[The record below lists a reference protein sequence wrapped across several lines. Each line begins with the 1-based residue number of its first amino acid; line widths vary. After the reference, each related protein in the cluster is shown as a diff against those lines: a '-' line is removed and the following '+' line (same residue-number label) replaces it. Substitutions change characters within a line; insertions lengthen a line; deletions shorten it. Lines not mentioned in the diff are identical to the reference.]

1 MFALLGCPA
10 RLAEDARACDDG
22 MLRSLGIVGAQRS
35 DRERRTPVE
44 LRELLA
50 ERMSRLGTESAFEVL
65 ARARALEAQGRS
77 IIHLEIGEPDFDTPP
92 HIVEA
97 AVEALR
103 AGDTHYTP
111 AAGLPELRAA
121 IAEEVSK
128 TRGIPVDPEQVV
140 VTPGGKPIM
149 FFTILALAESGAE
162 VIYPDPGFPIYE
174 SVIRFAGAT
183 PVPLPLREE
192 FGFAFDPAELRRL
205 VTKRTRLVIVNSPHN
220 PTGAVVGR
228 EALEELARL
237 AQEFDFMVLSDE
249 IYRRIVYEGEVL
261 SIASLPGMA
270 ERTVILDGFSKTY
283 AMTGWR
289 LGYGVAP
296 RWLAEHL
303 VRLAVNCH
311 SCVPGFTQRAGLAAI
326 RGPQEPVERM
336 VAEFRRRRDAVVEGL
351 NSLPGVRCTL
361 PAGAFYVFPN
371 ITGTGRSAET
381 LARELLEQ
389 AGVAALAGTAFGRF
403 GEGYLRLSFAN
414 SMENLLE
421 AIERMRRYLLQ
432 SYGK

>member
-1 MFALLGCPA
+1 MQ
-10 RLAEDARACDDG
+10 D
-22 MLRSLGIVGAQRS
+22 
-35 DRERRTPVE
+35 
-44 LRELLA
+44 LLA
-50 ERMSRLGTESAFEVL
+50 ERMGRLGTESAFEVL

-97 AVEALR
+97 AIEALR
-103 AGDTHYTP
+103 GGDTHYTP

-121 IAEEVSK
+121 IAEEVSR
-128 TRGIPVDPEQVV
+128 TRGIPVEPDRVV

-149 FFTILALAESGAE
+149 FFTILALAEEGAE

-192 FGFAFDPAELRRL
+192 LGFAFDPDELRRL

-220 PTGAVVGR
+220 PTGAVIGR
-228 EALEELARL
+228 EVLEELARL
-237 AQEFDFMVLSDE
+237 AQEYGFIVLSDE
-249 IYRRIVYEGEVL
+249 IYRRIVYDVEAP

-311 SCVPGFTQRAGLAAI
+311 SCVPGFTQRAGLAAL
-326 RGPQEPVERM
+326 RGPQDAVDRM
-336 VAEFRRRRDAVVEGL
+336 VAEFRRRRDAVVAGL
-351 NSLPGVRCTL
+351 NSLPGVRCAV

-371 ITGTGRSAET
+371 VTETGRSASE

-389 AGVAALAGTAFGRF
+389 AGVAVLAGTAFGRY

-414 SMENLLE
+414 SLENLLE
-421 AIERMRRYLLQ
+421 AIERMRRYL
-432 SYGK
+432 G

>member
-1 MFALLGCPA
+1 VD
-10 RLAEDARACDDG
+10 EE
-22 MLRSLGIVGAQRS
+22 
-35 DRERRTPVE
+35 ERRRAVQ
-44 LRELLA
+44 LQDLLA
-50 ERMSRLGTESAFEVL
+50 ERMGRLGTESAFEVL

-97 AVEALR
+97 AIEALR
-103 AGDTHYTP
+103 GGDTHYTP

-121 IAEEVSK
+121 IAEEVSR
-128 TRGIPVDPEQVV
+128 TRGIPVEPDRVV

-149 FFTILALAESGAE
+149 FFTILALAEEGAE
-162 VIYPDPGFPIYE
+162 VVYPDPGFPIYE

-192 FGFAFDPAELRRL
+192 LGFAFDPDELRRL

-220 PTGAVVGR
+220 PTGAVIGR
-228 EALEELARL
+228 EVLEELARL
-237 AQEFDFMVLSDE
+237 AQEYGFIVLSDE
-249 IYRRIVYEGEVL
+249 IYRRIVYDVEAP

-311 SCVPGFTQRAGLAAI
+311 SCVPGFTQRAGLAAL
-326 RGPQEPVERM
+326 RGPQDAVDRM
-336 VAEFRRRRDAVVEGL
+336 VAEFRRRRDAVVAGL
-351 NSLPGVRCTL
+351 NSLPGVRCAV

-371 ITGTGRSAET
+371 VTETGRSASE

-389 AGVAALAGTAFGRF
+389 AGVAVLAGTAFGRY

-414 SMENLLE
+414 SLENLLE
-421 AIERMRRYLLQ
+421 AIERMRRYL
-432 SYGK
+432 G

>member
-1 MFALLGCPA
+1 MEWG
-10 RLAEDARACDDG
+10 
-22 MLRSLGIVGAQRS
+22 
-35 DRERRTPVE
+35 T
-44 LRELLA
+44 LLA

-77 IIHLEIGEPDFDTPP
+77 VIHLEIGEPDFDTPE
-92 HIVEA
+92 HIVA
-97 AVEALR
+97 AAIDALR
-103 AGDTHYTP
+103 SGDTHYTP

-121 IAEEVSK
+121 IAEEVSR
-128 TRGIPVDPEQVV
+128 TRGIPVDPDQVV

-149 FFTILALAESGAE
+149 FFTILALAEDGGE

-192 FGFAFDPAELRRL
+192 LGFAFDPDELRRL
-205 VTKRTRLVIVNSPHN
+205 VTARTRLVIVNSPHN
-220 PTGAVVGR
+220 PTGAVIGR

-237 AQEFDFMVLSDE
+237 AQEYGFVVLSDE
-249 IYRRIVYEGEVL
+249 IYRRIVYDAEVR
-261 SIASLPGMA
+261 SIASFPGMA

-311 SCVPGFTQRAGLAAI
+311 SCVPGFTQRAGLAAL

-336 VAEFRRRRDAVVEGL
+336 VAEFRRRRDAVVAGL
-351 NSLPGVRCTL
+351 NSLPGVRCL
-361 PAGAFYVFPN
+361 EPAGAFYVFPN
-371 ITGTGRSAET
+371 VTGTGRAAET
-381 LARELLEQ
+381 LARELLER
-389 AGVAALAGTAFGRF
+389 AGVAVLAGTAFGQY
-403 GEGYLRLSFAN
+403 GQGYLRLSFAN
-414 SMENLLE
+414 SLENLLE
-421 AIERMRRYLLQ
+421 AIERMRRYLA
-432 SYGK
+432 

>member
-1 MFALLGCPA
+1 VEPVGLGGKG
-10 RLAEDARACDDG
+10 D
-22 MLRSLGIVGAQRS
+22 
-35 DRERRTPVE
+35 PVE
-44 LRELLA
+44 RGTLLA

-77 IIHLEIGEPDFDTPP
+77 VIHLEIGEPDFDTPE
-92 HIVEA
+92 HIVTA
-97 AVEALR
+97 AIEALR
-103 AGDTHYTP
+103 SGDTHYTP
-111 AAGLPELRAA
+111 SAGLPELRAA
-121 IAEEVSK
+121 IAEEVSR
-128 TRGIPVDPEQVV
+128 TRGIPVDPDQVV

-149 FFTILALAESGAE
+149 FFTILALAEEGVE

-192 FGFAFDPAELRRL
+192 FGFAFDPDELRRL
-205 VTKRTRLVIVNSPHN
+205 VTRRTRLVIVNSPLN

-237 AQEFDFMVLSDE
+237 AQEYGFVVLSDE
-249 IYRRIVYEGEVL
+249 IYRRIVYGVEVP

-311 SCVPGFTQRAGLAAI
+311 SCVPGFTQRAGLPAAPGGPA
-326 RGPQEPVERM
+326 RGAGATGTGGTDGRRVPAPPGRGGRWTQQPARRAVPGTGWSVLRFPERARDRPLGRG
-336 VAEFRRRRDAVVEGL
+336 VGSGPAGRSRRRRAGRY
-351 NSLPGVRCTL
+351 GVRPVRGWL
-361 PAGAFYVFPN
+361 PTVVV
-371 ITGTGRSAET
+371 
-381 LARELLEQ
+381 REL
-389 AGVAALAGTAFGRF
+389 AGQSARGDRADAPVSRRLTARSNVGVERGTV
-403 GEGYLRLSFAN
+403 
-414 SMENLLE
+414 
-421 AIERMRRYLLQ
+421 Q
-432 SYGK
+432 SSLVSRA

>member
-1 MFALLGCPA
+1 MLHSERSTGRYRQRVVVRKGDTVDIAALLAA
-10 RLAEDARACDDG
+10 RMG
-22 MLRSLGIVGAQRS
+22 
-35 DRERRTPVE
+35 
-44 LRELLA
+44 
-50 ERMSRLGTESAFEVL
+50 RLGTESAFEVL

-77 IIHLEIGEPDFDTPP
+77 VIHLEIGEPDFATPA

-103 AGDTHYTP
+103 GGDTHYTP

-121 IAEEVSK
+121 IAEEVSR
-128 TRGIPVDPEQVV
+128 TRGIPVDPDQVV

-149 FFTILALAESGAE
+149 FFTILALAEEGSE

-192 FGFAFDPAELRRL
+192 FGFAFDPEELRRL
-205 VTKRTRLVIVNSPHN
+205 VTPRTRLVIVNSPHN
-220 PTGAVVGR
+220 PTGAVIGR

-237 AQEFDFMVLSDE
+237 AQEYGFFVLSDE
-249 IYRRIVYEGEVL
+249 IYRRIVYDGEVL
-261 SIASLPGMA
+261 SVAGFPGMA

-289 LGYGVAP
+289 LGFGVAP

-311 SCVPGFTQRAGLAAI
+311 SCVPGFTQRAGLAAL

-336 VAEFRRRRDAVVEGL
+336 VAEFRRRRDAVVAGL
-351 NSLPGVRCTL
+351 NSLPGVRCL
-361 PAGAFYVFPN
+361 EPAGAFYVFPN
-371 ITGTGRSAET
+371 VTGTGRSAEE
-381 LARELLEQ
+381 LARGLLDE
-389 AGVAALAGTAFGRF
+389 AGVAVLAGTAFGRY
-403 GEGYLRLSFAN
+403 GAGYLRLSFAN
-414 SMENLLE
+414 SLENLLE
-421 AIERMRRYLLQ
+421 AIERMRRYL
-432 SYGK
+432 GG

>member
-1 MFALLGCPA
+1 MQLQ
-10 RLAEDARACDDG
+10 D
-22 MLRSLGIVGAQRS
+22 
-35 DRERRTPVE
+35 
-44 LRELLA
+44 LLA
-50 ERMSRLGTESAFEVL
+50 ERMARLGTESAFEVL

-97 AVEALR
+97 AIEALR
-103 AGDTHYTP
+103 GGDTHYTP

-121 IAEEVSK
+121 IAEEVSR
-128 TRGIPVDPEQVV
+128 TRGIPVEPDRVV

-149 FFTILALAESGAE
+149 FFTILALAEEGAE

-192 FGFAFDPAELRRL
+192 LGFAFDPDELRRL

-220 PTGAVVGR
+220 PTGAVIGR
-228 EALEELARL
+228 EVLEELARL
-237 AQEFDFMVLSDE
+237 AQEYGFIVLSDE
-249 IYRRIVYEGEVL
+249 IYRRIVYDVEAP

-311 SCVPGFTQRAGLAAI
+311 SCVPGFTQRAGLAAL
-326 RGPQEPVERM
+326 RGPQDAVDRM
-336 VAEFRRRRDAVVEGL
+336 VAEFRRRRDAVVAGL
-351 NSLPGVRCTL
+351 NSLPGVRCAV

-371 ITGTGRSAET
+371 VTETGRSASE

-389 AGVAALAGTAFGRF
+389 AGVAVLAGTAFGRY

-414 SMENLLE
+414 SLENLLE
-421 AIERMRRYLLQ
+421 AIERMRRYL
-432 SYGK
+432 G

>member
-1 MFALLGCPA
+1 
-10 RLAEDARACDDG
+10 
-22 MLRSLGIVGAQRS
+22 
-35 DRERRTPVE
+35 
-44 LRELLA
+44 
-50 ERMSRLGTESAFEVL
+50 MSRLGTESAFEVL

-77 IIHLEIGEPDFDTPP
+77 VIHLEIGEPDFDTPE
-92 HIVEA
+92 HIVA
-97 AVEALR
+97 AAIDALR
-103 AGDTHYTP
+103 SGDTHYTP

-121 IAEEVSK
+121 IAEEVSR
-128 TRGIPVDPEQVV
+128 TRGIPVDPDQVV

-149 FFTILALAESGAE
+149 FFTILALAEDGGE

-192 FGFAFDPAELRRL
+192 LGFAFDPDELRRL
-205 VTKRTRLVIVNSPHN
+205 VTARTRLVIVNSPHN
-220 PTGAVVGR
+220 PTGAVIGR

-237 AQEFDFMVLSDE
+237 AQEYGFVVLSDE
-249 IYRRIVYEGEVL
+249 IYRRIVYDAEVR
-261 SIASLPGMA
+261 SIASFPGMA

-311 SCVPGFTQRAGLAAI
+311 SCVPGFTQRAGLAAL

-336 VAEFRRRRDAVVEGL
+336 VAEFRRRRDAVVAGL
-351 NSLPGVRCTL
+351 NSLPGVRCL
-361 PAGAFYVFPN
+361 EPAGAFYVFPN
-371 ITGTGRSAET
+371 VTGTGRAAET
-381 LARELLEQ
+381 LARELLER
-389 AGVAALAGTAFGRF
+389 AGVAVLAGTAFGQY
-403 GEGYLRLSFAN
+403 GQGYLRLSFAN
-414 SMENLLE
+414 SLENLLE
-421 AIERMRRYLLQ
+421 AIERMRRYLA
-432 SYGK
+432 

>member
-1 MFALLGCPA
+1 VQLQ
-10 RLAEDARACDDG
+10 D
-22 MLRSLGIVGAQRS
+22 
-35 DRERRTPVE
+35 
-44 LRELLA
+44 LLA
-50 ERMSRLGTESAFEVL
+50 ERMGRLGTESAFEVL

-97 AVEALR
+97 AIEALR
-103 AGDTHYTP
+103 GGDTHYTP

-121 IAEEVSK
+121 IAEEVSR
-128 TRGIPVDPEQVV
+128 TRGIPVEPDRVV

-149 FFTILALAESGAE
+149 FFTILALAEEGAE
-162 VIYPDPGFPIYE
+162 VVYPDPGFPIYE

-192 FGFAFDPAELRRL
+192 LGFAFDPDELRRL

-220 PTGAVVGR
+220 PTGAVIGR
-228 EALEELARL
+228 EVLEELARL
-237 AQEFDFMVLSDE
+237 AQEYGFIVLSDE
-249 IYRRIVYEGEVL
+249 IYRRIVYDVEAP

-311 SCVPGFTQRAGLAAI
+311 SCVPGFTQRAGLAAL
-326 RGPQEPVERM
+326 RGPQDAVDRM
-336 VAEFRRRRDAVVEGL
+336 VAEFRRRRDAVVAGL
-351 NSLPGVRCTL
+351 NSLPGVRCAV

-371 ITGTGRSAET
+371 VTETGRSASE

-389 AGVAALAGTAFGRF
+389 AGVAVLAGTAFGRY

-414 SMENLLE
+414 SLENLLE
-421 AIERMRRYLLQ
+421 AIERMRRYL
-432 SYGK
+432 G

>member
-1 MFALLGCPA
+1 MDIAALLAA
-10 RLAEDARACDDG
+10 RMG
-22 MLRSLGIVGAQRS
+22 
-35 DRERRTPVE
+35 
-44 LRELLA
+44 
-50 ERMSRLGTESAFEVL
+50 RLGTESAFEVL

-77 IIHLEIGEPDFDTPP
+77 VIHLEIGEPDFATPA

-103 AGDTHYTP
+103 GGDTHYTP

-121 IAEEVSK
+121 IAEEVSR
-128 TRGIPVDPEQVV
+128 TRGIPVDPDQVV

-149 FFTILALAESGAE
+149 FFTILALAEEGSE

-192 FGFAFDPAELRRL
+192 FGFAFDPEELRRL
-205 VTKRTRLVIVNSPHN
+205 VTPRTRLVIVNSPHN
-220 PTGAVVGR
+220 PTGAVIGR

-237 AQEFDFMVLSDE
+237 AQEYGFFVLSDE
-249 IYRRIVYEGEVL
+249 IYRRIVYDGEVL
-261 SIASLPGMA
+261 SVAGFPGMA

-289 LGYGVAP
+289 LGFGVAP

-311 SCVPGFTQRAGLAAI
+311 SCVPGFTQRAGLAAL

-336 VAEFRRRRDAVVEGL
+336 VAEFRRRRDAVVAGL
-351 NSLPGVRCTL
+351 NSLPGVRCL
-361 PAGAFYVFPN
+361 EPAGAFYVFPN
-371 ITGTGRSAET
+371 VTGTGRSAEE
-381 LARELLEQ
+381 LARGLLDE
-389 AGVAALAGTAFGRF
+389 AGVAVLAGTAFGRY
-403 GEGYLRLSFAN
+403 GAGYLRLSFAN
-414 SMENLLE
+414 SLENLLE
-421 AIERMRRYLLQ
+421 AIERMRRYL
-432 SYGK
+432 GG

>member
-1 MFALLGCPA
+1 VD
-10 RLAEDARACDDG
+10 EE
-22 MLRSLGIVGAQRS
+22 
-35 DRERRTPVE
+35 ERRRAVQ
-44 LRELLA
+44 LQDLLA
-50 ERMSRLGTESAFEVL
+50 ERMGRLGTESAFEVL

-97 AVEALR
+97 AIEALR
-103 AGDTHYTP
+103 GGDTHYTP

-121 IAEEVSK
+121 IAEEVSR
-128 TRGIPVDPEQVV
+128 TRGIPVEPDRVV

-149 FFTILALAESGAE
+149 FFTILALAEEGAE

-174 SVIRFAGAT
+174 SVIRFAVAT
-183 PVPLPLREE
+183 PVHLPL
-192 FGFAFDPAELRRL
+192 
-205 VTKRTRLVIVNSPHN
+205 I
-220 PTGAVVGR
+220 GR
-228 EALEELARL
+228 EVLEELARL
-237 AQEFDFMVLSDE
+237 AQEYGFIVLSDE
-249 IYRRIVYEGEVL
+249 IYRRIVYDVEAP

-311 SCVPGFTQRAGLAAI
+311 SCVPGFTQRAGLAAL
-326 RGPQEPVERM
+326 RGPQDAVDRM
-336 VAEFRRRRDAVVEGL
+336 VAEFRRRRDAVVAGL
-351 NSLPGVRCTL
+351 NSLPGVRCAV

-371 ITGTGRSAET
+371 VTETGRSASE

-389 AGVAALAGTAFGRF
+389 AGVAVLAGTAFGRY

-414 SMENLLE
+414 SLENLLE
-421 AIERMRRYLLQ
+421 AIERMRRYL
-432 SYGK
+432 G

>member
-1 MFALLGCPA
+1 MQLQ
-10 RLAEDARACDDG
+10 D
-22 MLRSLGIVGAQRS
+22 
-35 DRERRTPVE
+35 
-44 LRELLA
+44 LLA
-50 ERMSRLGTESAFEVL
+50 ERMGRLGTESAFEVL

-97 AVEALR
+97 AIEALR
-103 AGDTHYTP
+103 GGDTHYTP
-111 AAGLPELRAA
+111 AAGLLELRAA
-121 IAEEVSK
+121 IAEEVSR
-128 TRGIPVDPEQVV
+128 TRGIPVEPDRVV

-149 FFTILALAESGAE
+149 FFTILALAEEGAE

-192 FGFAFDPAELRRL
+192 LGFAFDPDELRRL

-220 PTGAVVGR
+220 PTGAVIGR
-228 EALEELARL
+228 EVLEELARL
-237 AQEFDFMVLSDE
+237 AQEYGFIVLSDE
-249 IYRRIVYEGEVL
+249 IYRRIVYDVEAP

-311 SCVPGFTQRAGLAAI
+311 SCVPGFTQRAGLAAL
-326 RGPQEPVERM
+326 RGPQDAVDRM
-336 VAEFRRRRDAVVEGL
+336 VAEFRRRRDAVVAGL
-351 NSLPGVRCTL
+351 NSLPGVRCAV

-371 ITGTGRSAET
+371 VTETGRSASE

-389 AGVAALAGTAFGRF
+389 AGVAVLAGTAFGRY

-414 SMENLLE
+414 SLENLLE
-421 AIERMRRYLLQ
+421 AIERMRRYL
-432 SYGK
+432 G

>member
-1 MFALLGCPA
+1 MQL
-10 RLAEDARACDDG
+10 
-22 MLRSLGIVGAQRS
+22 QN
-35 DRERRTPVE
+35 
-44 LRELLA
+44 LLA

-77 IIHLEIGEPDFDTPP
+77 IIHLEIGEPDFDTPL

-97 AVEALR
+97 AIEALR
-103 AGDTHYTP
+103 GGDTHYTP

-121 IAEEVSK
+121 IAEEVSR
-128 TRGIPVDPEQVV
+128 TRGIPVEPEQVV

-149 FFTILALAESGAE
+149 FFTILALAEEGAE

-174 SVIRFAGAT
+174 SVIRFAGAR

-192 FGFAFDPAELRRL
+192 LGFAFDPDELRRL
-205 VTKRTRLVIVNSPHN
+205 VTTRTRLVIVNSPHN
-220 PTGAVVGR
+220 PTGAVIGR
-228 EALEELARL
+228 EVLEELARL
-237 AQEFDFMVLSDE
+237 AQEYGFVVLSDE
-249 IYRRIVYEGEVL
+249 IYRRIVYDVEAP

-311 SCVPGFTQRAGLAAI
+311 SCVPGFTQRAGLAAL
-326 RGPQEPVERM
+326 RGPQDAVDRM
-336 VAEFRRRRDAVVEGL
+336 VAEFRRRRDAVVAGL
-351 NSLPGVRCTL
+351 NSLPGVRCAV

-371 ITGTGRSAET
+371 VTGTGRSASE

-389 AGVAALAGTAFGRF
+389 AGVAVLAGTAFGRY

-414 SMENLLE
+414 SLENLLE
-421 AIERMRRYLLQ
+421 AIDRMRRYL
-432 SYGK
+432 G

>member
-1 MFALLGCPA
+1 VRANGKG
-10 RLAEDARACDDG
+10 DA
-22 MLRSLGIVGAQRS
+22 VEFGAM
-35 DRERRTPVE
+35 
-44 LRELLA
+44 LA

-77 IIHLEIGEPDFDTPP
+77 VIHLEIGEPDFATPE
-92 HIVEA
+92 HIVA
-97 AVEALR
+97 AAIEALR

-121 IAEEVSK
+121 IADEVSR
-128 TRGIPVDPEQVV
+128 TRGIAVDPEQVV

-149 FFTILALAESGAE
+149 FFTILALADEGAE

-174 SVIRFAGAT
+174 SVIRFAGAK
-183 PVPLPLREE
+183 PVALPLREE
-192 FGFAFDPAELRRL
+192 LHFAFDPDELRRL
-205 VTKRTRLVIVNSPHN
+205 VTRRTRLVIVNSPHN
-220 PTGAVVGR
+220 PTGSVIGR
-228 EALEELARL
+228 EELAELARL
-237 AQEFDFMVLSDE
+237 AQEYDFVVLSDE
-249 IYRRIVYEGEVL
+249 IYRRIVYDVEVP

-311 SCVPGFTQRAGLAAI
+311 SCVPGFTQRAGLAALQ
-326 RGPQEPVERM
+326 GPQEPVARM
-336 VAEFRRRRDAVVEGL
+336 VAEFRRRRDAVVAGL
-351 NSLPGVRCTL
+351 NSLPGVRCL
-361 PAGAFYVFPN
+361 EPAGAFYVFPN
-371 ITGTGRSAET
+371 VSGTGRSAEE
-381 LARELLEQ
+381 LARGLLDE
-389 AGVAALAGTAFGRF
+389 AGVAVLAGTAFGRQ
-403 GEGYLRLSFAN
+403 GAGYLRLSFAN

-421 AIERMRRYLLQ
+421 AIERMRRYL
-432 SYGK
+432 GA

>member
-1 MFALLGCPA
+1 VQ
-10 RLAEDARACDDG
+10 
-22 MLRSLGIVGAQRS
+22 LR
-35 DRERRTPVE
+35 D
-44 LRELLA
+44 LLA
-50 ERMSRLGTESAFEVL
+50 ERMGRLGTESAFEVL

-97 AVEALR
+97 AIEALR
-103 AGDTHYTP
+103 GGDTHYTP

-121 IAEEVSK
+121 IAEEVSR
-128 TRGIPVDPEQVV
+128 TRGIPVEPDRVV

-149 FFTILALAESGAE
+149 FFTILALAEEGAE

-192 FGFAFDPAELRRL
+192 LGFAFDPDELRRL

-220 PTGAVVGR
+220 PTGAVIGR
-228 EALEELARL
+228 EVLEELARL
-237 AQEFDFMVLSDE
+237 AQEYGFIVLSDE
-249 IYRRIVYEGEVL
+249 IYRRIVYDVEAP

-311 SCVPGFTQRAGLAAI
+311 SCVPGFTQRAGLAAL
-326 RGPQEPVERM
+326 RGPQDAVDRM
-336 VAEFRRRRDAVVEGL
+336 VAEFRRRRDAVVAGL
-351 NSLPGVRCTL
+351 NSLPGVRCAV

-371 ITGTGRSAET
+371 VTETGRSASE

-389 AGVAALAGTAFGRF
+389 AGVAVLAGTAFGRY

-414 SMENLLE
+414 SLENLLE
-421 AIERMRRYLLQ
+421 AIERMRRYL
-432 SYGK
+432 G

>member
-1 MFALLGCPA
+1 VD
-10 RLAEDARACDDG
+10 EE
-22 MLRSLGIVGAQRS
+22 
-35 DRERRTPVE
+35 ERRRAVQ
-44 LRELLA
+44 LQDLLA
-50 ERMSRLGTESAFEVL
+50 ERMGRLGTESAFEVL

-97 AVEALR
+97 AIEALR
-103 AGDTHYTP
+103 GGDTHYTP

-121 IAEEVSK
+121 IAEEVSR
-128 TRGIPVDPEQVV
+128 TRGIPVEPDRVV

-149 FFTILALAESGAE
+149 FFTILALAEEGAE

-192 FGFAFDPAELRRL
+192 LGFAFDPDELRRL

-220 PTGAVVGR
+220 PTGAVIGR
-228 EALEELARL
+228 EVLEELARL
-237 AQEFDFMVLSDE
+237 AQEYGFIVLSDE
-249 IYRRIVYEGEVL
+249 IYRRIVYDVEAP

-311 SCVPGFTQRAGLAAI
+311 SCVPGFTQRAGLAAL
-326 RGPQEPVERM
+326 RGPQDAVDRM
-336 VAEFRRRRDAVVEGL
+336 VAEFRRRRDAVVAGL
-351 NSLPGVRCTL
+351 NSLPGVRCAV

-371 ITGTGRSAET
+371 VTETGRSASE

-389 AGVAALAGTAFGRF
+389 AGVAVLAGTAFGRY

-414 SMENLLE
+414 SLENLLE
-421 AIERMRRYLLQ
+421 AIERMRRYL
-432 SYGK
+432 G

>member
-1 MFALLGCPA
+1 VQLQ
-10 RLAEDARACDDG
+10 D
-22 MLRSLGIVGAQRS
+22 
-35 DRERRTPVE
+35 
-44 LRELLA
+44 LLA
-50 ERMSRLGTESAFEVL
+50 ERMARLGTESAFEVL

-97 AVEALR
+97 AIEALR
-103 AGDTHYTP
+103 GGDTHYTP

-121 IAEEVSK
+121 IAEEVSR
-128 TRGIPVDPEQVV
+128 TRGIPVEPDRVV

-149 FFTILALAESGAE
+149 FFTILALAEEGAE

-192 FGFAFDPAELRRL
+192 LGFAFDPDELRRL

-220 PTGAVVGR
+220 PTGAVIGR
-228 EALEELARL
+228 EVLEELARL
-237 AQEFDFMVLSDE
+237 AQEYGFIVLSDE
-249 IYRRIVYEGEVL
+249 IYRRIVYDVEAP

-311 SCVPGFTQRAGLAAI
+311 SCVPGFTQRAGLAAL
-326 RGPQEPVERM
+326 RGPQDAVDRM
-336 VAEFRRRRDAVVEGL
+336 VAEFRRRRDAVVAGL
-351 NSLPGVRCTL
+351 NSLPGVRCAV

-371 ITGTGRSAET
+371 VTETGRSASE

-389 AGVAALAGTAFGRF
+389 AGVAVLAGTAFGRY

-414 SMENLLE
+414 SLENLLE
-421 AIERMRRYLLQ
+421 AIERMRRYL
-432 SYGK
+432 G

>member
-1 MFALLGCPA
+1 VQLQ
-10 RLAEDARACDDG
+10 D
-22 MLRSLGIVGAQRS
+22 
-35 DRERRTPVE
+35 
-44 LRELLA
+44 LLA
-50 ERMSRLGTESAFEVL
+50 ERMGRLGTESAFEVL

-97 AVEALR
+97 AIEALR
-103 AGDTHYTP
+103 GGDTHYTP

-121 IAEEVSK
+121 IAEEVSR
-128 TRGIPVDPEQVV
+128 TRGIPVEPDRVV

-149 FFTILALAESGAE
+149 FFTILALAEEGAE

-192 FGFAFDPAELRRL
+192 LGFAFDPDELRRL

-220 PTGAVVGR
+220 PTGAVIGR
-228 EALEELARL
+228 EVLEELARL
-237 AQEFDFMVLSDE
+237 AQEYGFIVLSDE
-249 IYRRIVYEGEVL
+249 IYRRIVYDVEAP

-311 SCVPGFTQRAGLAAI
+311 SCVPGFTQRAGLAAL
-326 RGPQEPVERM
+326 RGPQDAVDRM
-336 VAEFRRRRDAVVEGL
+336 VAEFRRRRDAVVAGL
-351 NSLPGVRCTL
+351 NSLPGVRCAV

-371 ITGTGRSAET
+371 VTETGRSASE

-389 AGVAALAGTAFGRF
+389 AGVAVLAGTAFGRY

-414 SMENLLE
+414 SLENLLE
-421 AIERMRRYLLQ
+421 AIERMRRYL
-432 SYGK
+432 G

>member
-1 MFALLGCPA
+1 MQLQ
-10 RLAEDARACDDG
+10 D
-22 MLRSLGIVGAQRS
+22 
-35 DRERRTPVE
+35 
-44 LRELLA
+44 LLA
-50 ERMSRLGTESAFEVL
+50 ERMGRLGTESAFEVL

-97 AVEALR
+97 AIEALR
-103 AGDTHYTP
+103 GGDTHYTP

-121 IAEEVSK
+121 IAEEVSR
-128 TRGIPVDPEQVV
+128 TRGIPVEPDRVV

-149 FFTILALAESGAE
+149 FFTILALAEEGAE
-162 VIYPDPGFPIYE
+162 VVYPDPGFPIYE

-192 FGFAFDPAELRRL
+192 LGFAFDPDELRRL

-220 PTGAVVGR
+220 PTGAVIGR
-228 EALEELARL
+228 EVLEELARL
-237 AQEFDFMVLSDE
+237 AQEYGFIVLSDE
-249 IYRRIVYEGEVL
+249 IYRRIVYDVEAP

-311 SCVPGFTQRAGLAAI
+311 SCVPGFTQRAGLAAL
-326 RGPQEPVERM
+326 RGPQDAVDRM
-336 VAEFRRRRDAVVEGL
+336 VAEFRRRRDAVVAGL
-351 NSLPGVRCTL
+351 NSLPGVRCAV

-371 ITGTGRSAET
+371 VTETGRSASE

-389 AGVAALAGTAFGRF
+389 AGVAVLAGTAFGRY

-414 SMENLLE
+414 SLENLLE
-421 AIERMRRYLLQ
+421 AIERMRRYL
-432 SYGK
+432 G

>member
-1 MFALLGCPA
+1 MQLQ
-10 RLAEDARACDDG
+10 D
-22 MLRSLGIVGAQRS
+22 
-35 DRERRTPVE
+35 
-44 LRELLA
+44 LLA
-50 ERMSRLGTESAFEVL
+50 ERMGRLGTESAFEVL

-97 AVEALR
+97 AIEALR
-103 AGDTHYTP
+103 GGDTHYTP

-121 IAEEVSK
+121 IAEEVSR
-128 TRGIPVDPEQVV
+128 TRGIPVEPDRVV

-149 FFTILALAESGAE
+149 FFTILALAEEGAE

-192 FGFAFDPAELRRL
+192 LGFAFDPDELRRL

-220 PTGAVVGR
+220 PTGAVIGR
-228 EALEELARL
+228 EVLEELARL
-237 AQEFDFMVLSDE
+237 AQEYGFIVLSDE
-249 IYRRIVYEGEVL
+249 IYRRIVYDVEAP

-311 SCVPGFTQRAGLAAI
+311 SCVPGFTQRAGLAAL
-326 RGPQEPVERM
+326 RGPQDAVDRM
-336 VAEFRRRRDAVVEGL
+336 VAEFRRRRDAVVAGL
-351 NSLPGVRCTL
+351 NSLPGVRCAV

-371 ITGTGRSAET
+371 VTETGRSASE

-389 AGVAALAGTAFGRF
+389 AGVAVLAGTAFGRY

-414 SMENLLE
+414 SLENLLE
-421 AIERMRRYLLQ
+421 AIERMRRYL
-432 SYGK
+432 G

>member
-1 MFALLGCPA
+1 MEPVGLGGKG
-10 RLAEDARACDDG
+10 D
-22 MLRSLGIVGAQRS
+22 
-35 DRERRTPVE
+35 PVE
-44 LRELLA
+44 RGTLLA

-77 IIHLEIGEPDFDTPP
+77 VIHLEIGEPDFDTPE
-92 HIVEA
+92 HIVA
-97 AVEALR
+97 AAIEALR
-103 AGDTHYTP
+103 SGDTHYTP
-111 AAGLPELRAA
+111 SAGLPELRAA
-121 IAEEVSK
+121 IAEEVSR
-128 TRGIPVDPEQVV
+128 TRGIPVDPDQVV

-149 FFTILALAESGAE
+149 FFTILALAEEGGE

-192 FGFAFDPAELRRL
+192 FGFAFDPDELRRL
-205 VTKRTRLVIVNSPHN
+205 VTRRTRLVIVNSPHN

-237 AQEFDFMVLSDE
+237 AQEYGFVVLSDE
-249 IYRRIVYEGEVL
+249 IYRRIVYGVEVP
-261 SIASLPGMA
+261 SIASLQGMA

-311 SCVPGFTQRAGLAAI
+311 SCVPGFTQRAGLAAL
-326 RGPQEPVERM
+326 RGPQEPVEQM
-336 VAEFRRRRDAVVEGL
+336 VAEFRRRRDAVVAGL
-351 NSLPGVRCTL
+351 NSLPGVRCL
-361 PAGAFYVFPN
+361 EPAGAFYVFPN
-371 ITGTGRSAET
+371 VTGTGRSAEE
-381 LARELLEQ
+381 LARGLLDE
-389 AGVAALAGTAFGRF
+389 AGVAVLAGTAFGRY
-403 GEGYLRLSFAN
+403 GAGYLRLSFAN
-414 SMENLLE
+414 SLDNLLE
-421 AIERMRRYLLQ
+421 AIERIRRYL
-432 SYGK
+432 G